1 MAKISLDLDLIV
13 AVHPRSGGQGVSG
26 AWGRRRRRRCS
37 APRRMVAG
45 ATESGVPGLDS
56 GRGLV
61 QNDGRDTRGPLG
73 ASCAGRGWP
82 ERGARSGDGLA
93 GKRCGAGETVLRAT
107 TSNAK
112 GSGR

>member
-1 MAKISLDLDLIV
+1 MAKNSLDLDLIV

-26 AWGRRRRRRCS
+26 AWGRRRRRRSS

-73 ASCAGRGWP
+73 PRARVGGGRSVELGGGG
-82 ERGARSGDGLA
+82 GAAVTGSP
-93 GKRCGAGETVLRAT
+93 
-107 TSNAK
+107 
-112 GSGR
+112 GSGVPAVPGQSSKH